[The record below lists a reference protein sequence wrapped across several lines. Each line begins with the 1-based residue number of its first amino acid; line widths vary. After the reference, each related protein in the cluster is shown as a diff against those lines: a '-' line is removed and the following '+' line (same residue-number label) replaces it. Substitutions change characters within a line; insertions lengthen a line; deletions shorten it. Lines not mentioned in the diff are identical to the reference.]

1 LTEETASPRS
11 DEYRVDLAVFQG
23 PLDLLLYLIRKE
35 EVGIY
40 EIPIAKITRQ
50 YLQYIEMMQTLNLE
64 VAGEYILMAATLI
77 RIKTRMLLPRDE
89 NDAEEQ
95 DPGEDLLMALIEYK
109 KYKEAGDIMR
119 EKALIEER
127 NVVPSSPL
135 GDIERKVDLCPSTT
149 LFDLLTAF
157 KDVLNAHHEELV
169 HEVNTE
175 EISIED
181 RTRHIM
187 EFLREKEFAT
197 FAELFNDIPRKIVA
211 VVTFIALLEL
221 TRSRR
226 VVLYQSFPF
235 AEMRVRRG
243 DMYGSSSQAID
254 LIKISE
260 TKEKVENN

>member
-1 LTEETASPRS
+1 
-11 DEYRVDLAVFQG
+11 
-23 PLDLLLYLIRKE
+23 
-35 EVGIY
+35 
-40 EIPIAKITRQ
+40 
-50 YLQYIEMMQTLNLE
+50 
-64 VAGEYILMAATLI
+64 
-77 RIKTRMLLPRDE
+77 
-89 NDAEEQ
+89 
-95 DPGEDLLMALIEYK
+95 
-109 KYKEAGDIMR
+109 
-119 EKALIEER
+119 
-127 NVVPSSPL
+127 
-135 GDIERKVDLCPSTT
+135 
-149 LFDLLTAF
+149 LTAF

-254 LIKISE
+254 LIEISE

>member
-1 LTEETASPRS
+1 MTEETAIARG

-50 YLQYIEMMQTLNLE
+50 YLQYIELMQTLNLE

-89 NDAEEQ
+89 EDGEEQ
-95 DPGEDLLMALIEYK
+95 DPREELLMALIEYK
-109 KYKEAGDIMR
+109 KYKEAGDVLR

-127 NVVPSSPL
+127 NVVPDAPL
-135 GDIERKVDLCPSTT
+135 GDIERKVDLAPSTT

-157 KDVLNAHHEELV
+157 KEVLDAHREETV
-169 HEVNTE
+169 HEVDTE
-175 EISIED
+175 EVTIED
-181 RTRHIM
+181 RTRHIV
-187 EFLREKEFAT
+187 ELLREREFAT

-221 TRSRR
+221 TRARR
-226 VVLYQSFPF
+226 VALYQSFPF

-243 DMYGSSSQAID
+243 DMYASSSQAID
-254 LIKISE
+254 VIEIAE
-260 TKEKVENN
+260 NEEKVENN